1 VARARDLLGP
11 GGPLASSLPG
21 YEARE
26 AQLTMADAV
35 ERALDQDGKL
45 VCEAGT
51 GTGKTLAY
59 LIPAIL
65 SGRRVLVSTATK
77 ALQEQ
82 IFHKDLGLLA
92 RHGGLEVEA
101 ALLKG
106 LGNYL
111 CRRRYQEY
119 RQTPEAL
126 EPERARSLALVE
138 RWVHETGSGD
148 LAELGQLADA
158 DPIRAEI
165 ASSSETRIGQGCPY
179 YEECFVTSA
188 RRQAEDAQLLVVNHH
203 LFFADL
209 ALKGQNADAGAL
221 PAHDVVILD
230 EAHQIEEIAA
240 DFFGLRVSGAR
251 VEALLRDVARA
262 LLKAGGGGKLVPV
275 GWRSGPRSRL
285 AAPGEG
291 LLVIEQARHAS
302 EQFFAMLAAAVAQGD
317 GARGPF
323 HPGAWTRDELSTYH
337 RLDTALEA
345 VTLQPASGAAREAI
359 EAMGRRVKQLRDDLA
374 QIVDGSRGQ
383 VAWVEAGSRS
393 VGASPVQVASLLR
406 SRLFDAHGAVILTS
420 ATLAT
425 DQGFSFF
432 RERVGLTD
440 DSGPVQELRLTSPFD
455 HAKNALL
462 YVPSDLP
469 DPPNYQE
476 AAATRI
482 VELVRLSGGGAF
494 VLCTSVRSMRAFHA
508 RLRRER
514 TGPLLLQGEAPKS
527 LLLEKFR
534 AAGDAILVATLSF
547 WEGVDVPGHALRLVI
562 LDKLPFPVPG
572 DPIVAAR
579 TASIEARGGNAFAEY
594 FIPAAAI
601 TLKQGFGR
609 LLRTGTDRGVV
620 ALLDR
625 RVLHRTYGRALL
637 ASLPPARVT
646 GWIEDVADFFGVP
659 PPPPDEE
666 DDRGW

>member
-1 VARARDLLGP
+1 VPRARDLLGP
-11 GGPLASSLPG
+11 GGPLARSLPG

-26 AQLTMADAV
+26 AQLSMADAV

-92 RHGGLEVEA
+92 RHGGLSVET

-126 EPERARSLALVE
+126 APEAAASLAIVE

-148 LAELGQLADA
+148 LAELGQIPES
-158 DPIRAEI
+158 DPIRGEI

-179 YEECFVTSA
+179 YEECFVTAA
-188 RRQAEDAQLLVVNHH
+188 RRQAEEAQLLVVNHH

-251 VEALLRDVARA
+251 IEALLRDVARA
-262 LLKAGGGGKLVPV
+262 LQKSGGGKLVPA
-275 GWRSGPRSRL
+275 GWRSGPRSRISG
-285 AAPGEG
+285 PGEG
-291 LLVIEQARHAS
+291 LAVIEQAHRAS
-302 EQFFAMLAAAVAQGD
+302 EQFFAMLAATSAQGD
-317 GARGPF
+317 GARGPLNTS
-323 HPGAWTRDELSTYH
+323 AWTKEDLAAYH

-383 VAWVEAGSRS
+383 VAWVEPGGRS
-393 VGASPVQVASLLR
+393 VGASPVQVSSLLR
-406 SRLFDAHGAVILTS
+406 SRLFEAQGAVILTS

-425 DQGFSFF
+425 DQGFAFF
-432 RERVGLTD
+432 RERIGLGD
-440 DSGPVQELRLTSPFD
+440 DAGPVEELRLNSPFD
-455 HAKNALL
+455 HARNALL

-469 DPPNYQE
+469 DPPGYQE

-482 VELVRLSGGGAF
+482 VELVRLAGGGAF
-494 VLCTSVRSMRAFHA
+494 VLCTSVKSMRAFHA
-508 RLRRER
+508 RLRREGV
-514 TGPLLLQGEAPKS
+514 GPLLLQGEAPKS

-534 AAGDAILVATLSF
+534 ASGHAVLVATLSF

-572 DPIVAAR
+572 DPLVAAR

-625 RVLHRTYGRALL
+625 RVLHRTYGRSLL

-659 PPPPDEE
+659 PPPPP
-666 DDRGW
+666 DDDAGW

>member
-1 VARARDLLGP
+1 MPRARDLLGP
-11 GGPLASSLPG
+11 GGPLARSLPG

-26 AQLTMADAV
+26 AQLSMADAV

-82 IFHKDLGLLA
+82 IFRKDLGLLA
-92 RHGGLEVEA
+92 RHAGLEVEA

-119 RQTPEAL
+119 RQTPDAL
-126 EPERARSLALVE
+126 SPARASSLALVE
-138 RWVHETGSGD
+138 RWVHETRSGD
-148 LAELGQLADA
+148 LSELGQLTEA

-188 RRQAEDAQLLVVNHH
+188 RRRAEDAQLLVVNHH

-209 ALKGQNADAGAL
+209 ALKAQNADGGAL
-221 PAHDVVILD
+221 PAYDVVILD

-251 VEALLRDVARA
+251 VEALLRDASRA
-262 LLKAGGGGKLVPV
+262 LAKAGGGGKIIPP
-275 GWRSGPRSRL
+275 GWLSGSRSRVTG
-285 AAPGEG
+285 PGEG
-291 LLVIEQARHAS
+291 LLVIEQARRAS
-302 EQFFAMLAAAVAQGD
+302 ETFFAMLASASVQGD
-317 GARGPF
+317 GTRGPLQT
-323 HPGAWTRDELSTYH
+323 GAWTKEDLAVYH

-345 VTLQPASGAAREAI
+345 VTLQPAAGTAREVI
-359 EAMGRRVKQLRDDLA
+359 EAMARRVKQLRDDLA

-383 VAWVEAGSRS
+383 VAWVEPAGRS
-393 VGASPVQVASLLR
+393 LGASPVQVASLLR
-406 SRLFDAHGAVILTS
+406 GRLFEAQGAVILTS

-425 DQGFSFF
+425 EEGFSFF
-432 RERVGLTD
+432 RERVGLSD
-440 DSGPVQELRLTSPFD
+440 DAGPVEELRLQSPFD

-469 DPPNYQE
+469 DPPGYQD
-476 AAATRI
+476 AAAARI

-514 TGPLLLQGEAPKS
+514 TGLLLLQGEAPKS
-527 LLLEKFR
+527 LLLEQFR
-534 AAGDAILVATLSF
+534 AAGNAILVATLSF
-547 WEGVDVPGHALRLVI
+547 WEGVDVPGQALRLVI
-562 LDKLPFPVPG
+562 LDKLPFPVPS
-572 DPIVAAR
+572 DPLVAAR
-579 TASIEARGGNAFAEY
+579 TASIEARGGNAFSEY

-609 LLRTGTDRGVV
+609 LLRTATDRGVV

-646 GWIEDVADFFGVP
+646 GWIEDVAEFFGVP
-659 PPPPDEE
+659 PPPNEDE
-666 DDRGW
+666 GW